1 MKILQIATLFPL
13 PWLPQYGI
21 FIKEQY
27 DALTEMG
34 CDVSLLAVVNSKT
47 YNKIQDKQI
56 GNVRYIN
63 FDNVLPG
70 AFNLWISGFSL
81 AKKIERE
88 LKDEI
93 KLYDII
99 HGHETLPCGFAA
111 AILSH
116 KYHIKSVVSVHGLDA
131 GFKLNTNSRI
141 LSFPNRQV
149 CKWVYKKSNIV
160 IGVSNRVCSE
170 TLQVEKNANVKTV
183 YNGVN
188 LENFFKKEKKVKN
201 TFNII
206 CVGNYIGLK
215 RIEDL
220 LESIAILPNSV
231 KIHCE
236 IFGKGYLEKNL
247 ISLASRLNIEDRVL
261 FRGYQPV
268 SVIADAMQQADLFVL
283 PSEYEAFGCVYVE
296 AMACGVPVIA
306 CEGQGIS
313 ELIQDGKNGFL
324 VPTRS
329 PEKIAYYIKYA
340 IDNPNKLSQVSNN
353 ALRTAQEYTWKKS
366 ASDLFKIYLSL
377 TGLNDNE

>member
-1 MKILQIATLFPL
+1 
-13 PWLPQYGI
+13 
-21 FIKEQY
+21 
-27 DALTEMG
+27 
-34 CDVSLLAVVNSKT
+34 
-47 YNKIQDKQI
+47 
-56 GNVRYIN
+56 
-63 FDNVLPG
+63 
-70 AFNLWISGFSL
+70 
-81 AKKIERE
+81 
-88 LKDEI
+88 
-93 KLYDII
+93 
-99 HGHETLPCGFAA
+99 
-111 AILSH
+111 
-116 KYHIKSVVSVHGLDA
+116 
-131 GFKLNTNSRI
+131 
-141 LSFPNRQV
+141 
-149 CKWVYKKSNIV
+149 
-160 IGVSNRVCSE
+160 
-170 TLQVEKNANVKTV
+170 V